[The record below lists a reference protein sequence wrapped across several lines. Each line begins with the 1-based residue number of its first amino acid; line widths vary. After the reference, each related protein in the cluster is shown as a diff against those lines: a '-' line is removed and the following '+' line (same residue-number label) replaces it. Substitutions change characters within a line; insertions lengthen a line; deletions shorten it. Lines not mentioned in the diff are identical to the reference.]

1 MIKKKPYHHLVDG
14 TFRNPEGSPKRD
26 SNIKW
31 SYKIYHDMV
40 FKIKFDIVHDLL
52 HEQIDM
58 LIHSETFKKYS
69 FLEVYESIVLIFV
82 RGISTDKGI
91 GILENFLIEYNAKSV

>member
-1 MIKKKPYHHLVDG
+1 MIIKRKIVTTLFHF
-14 TFRNPEGSPKRD
+14 FRKGVEQGLFRAD
-26 SNIKW
+26 
-31 SYKIYHDMV
+31 
-40 FKIKFDIVHDLL
+40 IKFDIVHDLL

>member
-1 MIKKKPYHHLVDG
+1 
-14 TFRNPEGSPKRD
+14 
-26 SNIKW
+26 
-31 SYKIYHDMV
+31 
-40 FKIKFDIVHDLL
+40 
-52 HEQIDM
+52 M